1 MGAET
6 QEHQGQREG
15 KQQQM
20 AAIPLFVREE
30 LEMGGREEG
39 EERERTGRE
48 MKGGKS
54 EDPEKEMTR
63 EKS

>member
-1 MGAET
+1 MSIQKNVTDEPHGLGAET
-6 QEHQGQREG
+6 QGHQGQREG

-39 EERERTGRE
+39 EREGENRERNER
-48 MKGGKS
+48 
-54 EDPEKEMTR
+54 R
-63 EKS
+63 